1 MTDEVNA
8 AAPAVSVIMP
18 VYNAG
23 NYLRIAIDSV
33 LAQSFRDFEL
43 ILVDDGATD
52 GSGDVC
58 DEYARND
65 ARVRVMHGRNGGICA
80 ARNAGVAMAQGRW
93 LAFCDHDDFC
103 EKDWLGA
110 MLAAVDGADLRV
122 VKCGFSEYSRRV
134 DGFVRLKEVNA
145 ARPDCLW
152 DTGQFR
158 GEAGYL
164 LYFDLSRT
172 LWNGIYRRD
181 FWLERGFRFDES
193 FKSGGEDCSL
203 AIDILAAAGH
213 GAWVGRSLYR
223 HYTNEGISTSAAYHP
238 ELLGQ
243 YLAIAERE
251 LEAFGFS
258 TFQERYQSFK
268 RWNRGAYGNVMRT
281 DGCDLTVAEK
291 ARWLQKYYDRLVGR
305 DLEPSFTGTYL
316 FRRIGVWLLRRGMGR
331 IYLFLCAAIMWKD
344 SFHGE
349 LKEGGK
355 NA

>member
-1 MTDEVNA
+1 MDEA
-8 AAPAVSVIMP
+8 KSAAPVVSVIMP

-23 NYLRIAIDSV
+23 AYLRAAVDSI
-33 LAQSFRDFEL
+33 LAQTFRDFEL

-58 DEYARND
+58 DEYARTD
-65 ARVRVMHGRNGGICA
+65 ARVCVRHGRNGGISA
-80 ARNAGVAMAQGRW
+80 SRNVGVAMARGGW

-103 EKDWLGA
+103 EEDWLGA
-110 MLAAVDGADLRV
+110 MLAAADADLRV
-122 VKCGFSEYSRRV
+122 VKCGFSEYHRRA
-134 DGFVRLKEVNA
+134 DGPVRLMEVYA
-145 ARPDCLW
+145 VRPDCFW

-158 GEAGYL
+158 GEAGYQ

-203 AIDILAAAGH
+203 AIDILAAAGR
-213 GAWVGRSLYR
+213 GACVGRSLYR
-223 HYTNEGISTSAAYHP
+223 HYTNEGVSTSSAYHP

-251 LEAFGFS
+251 LEVFGFD
-258 TFQERYQSFK
+258 TFPERYMSFK
-268 RWNRGAYGNVMRT
+268 RWNWGAYRNVMRK
-281 DGCDLTVAEK
+281 DGCDLSLAEK
-291 ARWLQKYYDRLVGR
+291 AGWLQRYYDRLVGR
-305 DLEPSFTGTYL
+305 GAKPVFTGRYL
-316 FRRIGVWLLRRGMGR
+316 FRRIGVWLLRHGMSHV
-331 IYLFLCAAIMWKD
+331 YLFLCGAMMWKD
-344 SFHGE
+344 ACLRRLIG
-349 LKEGGK
+349 GGK

>member
-1 MTDEVNA
+1 MTDEMKA
-8 AAPAVSVIMP
+8 AVPVVSVIMP

-23 NYLRIAIDSV
+23 DYLRAAIESV
-33 LAQSFRDFEL
+33 LAQSFRDIEL

-52 GSGDVC
+52 GSGGVC

-65 ARVRVMHGRNGGICA
+65 ARVRVRHVRNGGICA
-80 ARNAGVAMAQGRW
+80 ARNVGIAMARGRW
-93 LAFCDHDDFC
+93 LAFCDHDDLC
-103 EKDWLGA
+103 EEDWLGA
-110 MLAAVDGADLRV
+110 MLAAAAADLRV
-122 VKCGFSEYSRRV
+122 VKCGFSECRRRADGSVRQV
-134 DGFVRLKEVNA
+134 DVYA

-203 AIDILAAAGH
+203 AIDILAAAGR
-213 GAWVGRSLYR
+213 GAWVGRPLYR
-223 HYTNEGISTSAAYHP
+223 HYANEGVSTSAAYHP

-251 LEAFGFS
+251 LEVFGFD
-258 TFQERYQSFK
+258 TFSERYQSFR
-268 RWNRGAYGNVMRT
+268 RWSQGAFKYVMCA
-281 DGCDLTVAEK
+281 DGCDLSASEK
-291 ARWLQKYYDRLVGR
+291 ARWLQRYYDRLVGR
-305 DLEPSFTGTYL
+305 GSQPLFTGRYL
-316 FRRIGVWLLRRGMGR
+316 FRRIGVWLLRRGAGR
-331 IYLFLCAAIMWKD
+331 VYLLLCGAMTWKD
-344 SFHGE
+344 SSLKRMKGGE
-349 LKEGGK
+349 KD
-355 NA
+355 A